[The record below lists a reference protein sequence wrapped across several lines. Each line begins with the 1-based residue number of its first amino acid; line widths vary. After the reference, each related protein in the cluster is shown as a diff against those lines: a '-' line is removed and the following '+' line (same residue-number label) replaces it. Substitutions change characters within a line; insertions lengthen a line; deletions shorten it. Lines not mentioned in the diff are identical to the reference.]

1 MSPNKPGKG
10 VVNRK
15 SKACRQSTVPEKIG
29 VRAEMKAK
37 DADIEATGIA
47 KRAVHLMPV
56 KFTAVNVRTMTVA
69 MTAAGRSGKYHCLIA
84 AADNSAVIRTS
95 APNPTNACSRDCS
108 ENRTVGAKRFG

>member
-69 MTAAGRSGKYHCLIA
+69 MTAAGRSGKYHCRRCRQQRSQ
-84 AADNSAVIRTS
+84 SARRH
-95 APNPTNACSRDCS
+95 PTPPIACSRDCS
-108 ENRTVGAKRFG
+108 EN